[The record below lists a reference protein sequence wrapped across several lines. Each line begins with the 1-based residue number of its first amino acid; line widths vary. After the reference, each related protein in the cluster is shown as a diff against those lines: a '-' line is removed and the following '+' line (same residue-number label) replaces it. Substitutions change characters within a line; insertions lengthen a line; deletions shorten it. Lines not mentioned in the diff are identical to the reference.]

1 MGPNRQS
8 QHLQGISAFANS
20 GNSPP
25 KYVQRAGAGEN
36 IVISVSGEPVAL
48 LGPLHLHQYT
58 QVSITELIAKTALI
72 APRRKDAFVLSEPV
86 SVHSGARIDQL
97 LREVRG

>member
-1 MGPNRQS
+1 MAKQGKPTTTRHLGIRELREQS
-8 QHLQGISAFANS
+8 AKF
-20 GNSPP
+20 
-25 KYVQRAGAGEN
+25 VQRAGAGEN

-48 LGPLHLHQYT
+48 LGPLHSTSSH
-58 QVSITELIAKTALI
+58 VSITELIAKAALV
-72 APRRKDAFVLSEPV
+72 APRRKDTFVLSDVV

>member
-1 MGPNRQS
+1 MAKQTKPVPIRHLGIRELREQS
-8 QHLQGISAFANS
+8 AT
-20 GNSPP
+20 
-25 KYVQRAGAGEN
+25 YVQRAGAGEN

-48 LGPLHLHQYT
+48 LGPLHSMSG
-58 QVSITELIAKTALI
+58 QVSFTELISKNALI
-72 APRRKDAFVLSEPV
+72 APRRKDDFVLSDSV

>member
-1 MGPNRQS
+1 MAKPSKPVSARKLGIRELREQS
-8 QHLQGISAFANS
+8 A
-20 GNSPP
+20 

-36 IVISVSGEPVAL
+36 IVVTVNGEPVAK
-48 LGPLHLHQYT
+48 LGPLESSNR

-72 APRRKDAFVLSEPV
+72 APRRKDTFKLAEPV
-86 SVHSGARIDQL
+86 AVHSGARIDQL

>member
-1 MGPNRQS
+1 MAKQTKPTPAR
-8 QHLQGISAFANS
+8 HLGIRELREQAAKF
-20 GNSPP
+20 
-25 KYVQRAGAGEN
+25 VQRAGAGEN

-48 LGPLHLHQYT
+48 LGPLHSSSA
-58 QVSITELIAKTALI
+58 QVSITELIAKTSLI
-72 APRRKDAFVLSEPV
+72 APRRKDEFVLSDPV

>member
-1 MGPNRQS
+1 MAKPSKPVSARKLGIRELREQS
-8 QHLQGISAFANS
+8 A
-20 GNSPP
+20 

-36 IVISVSGEPVAL
+36 IVVTVNGEPVAK
-48 LGPLHLHQYT
+48 LGPESSNT

-72 APRRKDAFVLSEPV
+72 APRRKDTFKLAEPV
-86 SVHSGARIDQL
+86 AVHSGARIDQL

>member
-1 MGPNRQS
+1 MAKQTKPTPARHLGIRELREQS
-8 QHLQGISAFANS
+8 A
-20 GNSPP
+20 

-48 LGPLHLHQYT
+48 LGPLHLT
-58 QVSITELIAKTALI
+58 SNQVSITELIAKTALI

-86 SVHSGARIDQL
+86 SVHSGARIDQQ